1 MAAHP
6 TDPDGTMLKA
16 VNTYEQNLAFL
27 AEKEGRKL
35 LTQIQRGIEK
45 EGLRVD
51 EQGNFAM
58 TPHPRSLGSA
68 LTNPWLTTDF
78 SEALLEFITPVFTSI
93 EETLEYLKDTH
104 AYFYKCVA
112 GENIWAASM
121 PCILPEDERIPVAQ
135 YGSSNIAR
143 MKTIYRIGLG
153 HRYGRAMQ
161 TIAGVHYNFSMPEQF
176 WQAEFERA
184 QAVKNTEHKALQ
196 DYISQRYLDLIRNF
210 RRNYWLLIYL
220 FGAAPCFHRSFVH
233 GREHHMEALGD
244 EELYLPYATSLRMGD
259 LGYQSTAQKSIFV
272 CYNELNTYIRT
283 LGEAIHKPYPEYEKI
298 GLRSNGKYRQLNT
311 AILQI
316 ENEFY
321 SPIRPKRVTKKGETP
336 LRALRE
342 RGVEY
347 VEVRCIDVNPFQ
359 LLGIDAE
366 SMRFMDIFLLYCLIK
381 DSPKCDDT
389 EFQRIAENQSRVVYR
404 GRDPELRIYCGD
416 NEVSMRHCA
425 ENILNDMKPVA
436 EQLDQAHQSTGYS
449 DSLAKQLAS
458 VLDDSLT
465 PSAKIL
471 STLADNNQSMLAFT
485 LDQSRAFARELQS
498 HRIADSTERQLKD
511 DVETS
516 LAKQQELE
524 QNESVGFDEYL
535 ADYYRQ

>member
-1 MAAHP
+1 MKSV
-6 TDPDGTMLKA
+6 TS
-16 VNTYEQNLAFL
+16 YEQNLAFL
-27 AEKEGRKL
+27 ADKDGREL
-35 LTQIQRGIEK
+35 LTRIRRGIEK

-51 EQGNFAM
+51 EHGNFAM
-58 TPHPRSLGSA
+58 TSHPQPLGSA

-78 SEALLEFITPVFTSI
+78 SEALLEFITPVFTTI
-93 EETLEYLKDTH
+93 EETLDYLKDTH
-104 AYFYKCVA
+104 AFFYKQVT
-112 GENIWAASM
+112 GENIWASSM
-121 PCILPEDERIPVAQ
+121 PCKLPEDEKIPVAQ

-161 TIAGVHYNFSMPEQF
+161 TIAGVHYNFSMPEQY

-184 QAVKNTEHKALQ
+184 QAVDNTEYQILQ
-196 DYISQRYLDLIRNF
+196 DYISRRYLDLIRNF

-220 FGAAPCFHRSFVH
+220 FGAAPCFHKSFIH
-233 GREHHMEALGD
+233 GREHHMQALGD
-244 EELYLPYATSLRMGD
+244 EDLYLPYATSLRMGD

-272 CYNELNTYIRT
+272 CYNELKTYIRT
-283 LGEAIHKPYPEYEKI
+283 LGEAIHKPYPDYEKI
-298 GLRSNGKYRQLNT
+298 GLRNNGEYRQLNT

-321 SPIRPKRVTKKGETP
+321 SPIRPKRVTRKGETP

-347 VEVRCIDVNPFQ
+347 VEVRCIDVNPFH

-366 SMRFMDIFLLYCLIK
+366 SMRFLDTFLLYCLIK
-381 DSPKCDDT
+381 ESPKCDDT
-389 EFQRIAENQSRVVYR
+389 EFQRIAENQSRVVNQ
-404 GRDPELRIYCGD
+404 GRAPDLRIYCGN

-436 EQLDQAHQSTGYS
+436 EQLDHANRSTCYS
-449 DSLAKQLAS
+449 DSLAKQMAS

-465 PSAKIL
+465 PSARIL
-471 STLADNNQSMLAFT
+471 DTLAGNNQSMLAFT
-485 LDQSRAFARELQS
+485 MDRTRAIATELQA
-498 HRIADSTERQLKD
+498 HRIADATERKLRN
-511 DVETS
+511 DVDTS
-516 LAKQQELE
+516 LVKQQELE

>member
-1 MAAHP
+1 
-6 TDPDGTMLKA
+6 MLKA

-27 AEKEGRKL
+27 ADDYGREL
-35 LTQIQRGIEK
+35 LALIRRGIEK

-58 TPHPRSLGSA
+58 TPHPQSLGSA

-78 SEALLEFITPVFTSI
+78 SEALLEFITPAFTTI
-93 EETLEYLKDTH
+93 EETLNYLRDTH
-104 AYFYKCVA
+104 AFFYKQVA

-121 PCILPEDERIPVAQ
+121 PCKLPGEEQIPVAQ
-135 YGSSNIAR
+135 YGTSNIAR

-161 TIAGVHYNFSMPEQF
+161 TIAGVHYNFSMPEQY

-184 QAVKNTEHKALQ
+184 QAVDNTEYKILQ

-233 GREHHMEALGD
+233 GREHKMEALGD
-244 EELYLPYATSLRMGD
+244 EDLYLPYATSLRMGD

-283 LGEAIHKPYPEYEKI
+283 LGEAIHKPYPDYEKI
-298 GLRSNGKYRQLNT
+298 GLRKDGEYRQLNT

-321 SPIRPKRVTKKGETP
+321 SPIRPKRITQKGETP
-336 LRALRE
+336 LRALSE

-347 VEVRCIDVNPFQ
+347 VEVRCIDVNPFHQ
-359 LLGIDAE
+359 LGIDAE
-366 SMRFMDIFLLYCLIK
+366 TIRFLDTFLLYCLIK
-381 DSPKCDDT
+381 DSPKCDET
-389 EFQRIAENQSRVVYR
+389 EFQRIAENQSRVVNH
-404 GRDPELRIYCGD
+404 GRDPELRIYCGK

-425 ENILNDMKPVA
+425 ENLLNDMKPVA
-436 EQLDQAHQSTGYS
+436 EQLDHAHRSSRYS
-449 DSLAKQLAS
+449 DSLANRLAS

-465 PSAKIL
+465 PSARVL
-471 STLADNNQSMLAFT
+471 STLAANDQSMLDFT
-485 LDQSRAFARELQS
+485 LDQSRIIARELKS
-498 HRIADSTERQLKD
+498 HPIADKTERSLRD
-511 DVETS
+511 DVQTS
-516 LAKQQELE
+516 LVKQRELE
-524 QNESVGFDEYL
+524 RNESVSFDEFL
-535 ADYYRQ
+535 AAYYRQ